1 MDNEALSVEGTEEVT
16 APESAKEQE
25 AAAPAAETEAG
36 ANEQEVAEPAE
47 PSENGTS
54 TQSPQERH
62 AQAEQRRRREND
74 EREQALRQEYES
86 KFQKQK
92 DAFYAGMKK
101 VNPYTNQLITT
112 EAEYL
117 AYEAESRRRER
128 EQEFKKAGINPETIE
143 QMINEH
149 PDVRAAKAAAEDA
162 RASKER
168 YDRLAK
174 QQVIKD
180 ELRKISK
187 LDPNIRTPQDLMNH
201 PRYGEIKQLV
211 AEHNHSIAEAFE
223 LATQKDKDA
232 ENQMHS
238 RANAAAVSN
247 SKGHMVASS
256 TSGNQADEY
265 TVPPETLRAYRKAY
279 PGLPDAELRK
289 KFARVQKNK
298 KGNR

>member
-16 APESAKEQE
+16 APESEKEQE
-25 AAAPAAETEAG
+25 VAEPAAETEAG

-47 PSENGTS
+47 PSEDRIS
-54 TQSPQERH
+54 TQSPEERH

-74 EREQALRQEYES
+74 EREQALRREYES

-92 DAFYAGMKK
+92 DAFYAGLKK
-101 VNPYTNQLITT
+101 VDPYTNKPITT

-168 YDRLAK
+168 YDRLAQ

-223 LATQKDKDA
+223 LATQKDRDA
-232 ENQMHS
+232 ENQIHS

-247 SKGHMVASS
+247 SKNHMVASN
-256 TSGNQADEY
+256 TSGNEAEEY
-265 TVPPETLRAYRKAY
+265 TVPPETLRSYRKAY

-289 KFARVQKNK
+289 KFAKVQKLK